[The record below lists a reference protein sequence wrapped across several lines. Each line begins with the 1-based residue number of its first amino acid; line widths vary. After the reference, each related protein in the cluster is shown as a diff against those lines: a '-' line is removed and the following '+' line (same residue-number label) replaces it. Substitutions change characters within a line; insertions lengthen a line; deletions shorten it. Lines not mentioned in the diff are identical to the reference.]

1 MNKTG
6 DYSRKI
12 DVVVKKNNIYVF
24 QARSRTNLILLYFTC
39 W

>member
-12 DVVVKKNNIYVF
+12 DVVVKKNNIRF
-24 QARSRTNLILLYFTC
+24 EKMKNKIKWQH
-39 W
+39 